1 MEMTGAEAIL
11 ACLKAEQ
18 VPVVFGYPGGAVLG
32 LYDAIYKT
40 HFPHILT
47 GHEQGAI
54 HAADGYARATGKVGV
69 CIATSGPG
77 VCNMVTGIA
86 TANMDSIPLVIISGQ
101 VATSLI
107 GQDAF
112 QEADT
117 AGITTPITKYNY
129 LVRKVENLPQVLKEA
144 FYIARTGRP
153 GPVLIDVPVDIQ
165 QNLVESFSYPE
176 KAEIIGYKPRT
187 QGHGLQI
194 KKAIQA
200 IEEAKRPLICCGG
213 GVVLAGAR
221 EEMKAFAQNS
231 GLPIVAT
238 MMGIGVVPMDSDRYL
253 GMIGSHGRSYAN
265 RAMHEADLIIL
276 CGARVGDRAVAA
288 PEQVAEQAKIIH
300 IDIDPAEIGKN
311 MPVDIPIVGDIQQVL
326 AQMAEKVHYI
336 DRPEWVKRVVDLKKD
351 YVPHGTDREDAVE
364 PRSFIRSLSQLM
376 DENAILVAD
385 VGQNQI
391 WCARNYNVKE
401 GRFLTSGGLGTMGYA
416 LPAAIGAKLAKPH
429 REVVAVCGDG
439 SFQMVMGELGTLCQ
453 TGVDIKLIIM
463 ENGRLG
469 MVKELQDKLY
479 GHRYAATT
487 LDGNPDFV
495 ALCAA
500 YGLPAKRAE
509 SNRQAVEIA
518 KEMLEHKGPFVLVC
532 RVDPD
537 TPTI

>member
-1 MEMTGAEAIL
+1 MISGAEMMVK
-11 ACLKAEQ
+11 CLEAEG
-18 VPVVFGYPGGAVLG
+18 VEIAFGYPGAVICPFYDF
-32 LYDAIYKT
+32 LYQSSIR
-40 HFPHILT
+40 HVLVRE
-47 GHEQGAI
+47 EQN
-54 HAADGYARATGKVGV
+54 AAHMASGYARSCGKPGV

-77 VCNMVTGIA
+77 ATNLITGIA
-86 TANMDSIPLVIISGQ
+86 TAYMDSIPMVAITGQ
-101 VATSLI
+101 VKSELL
-107 GQDAF
+107 GRDVF
-112 QEADT
+112 QEADVT
-117 AGITTPITKYNY
+117 GACESFTKHSY
-129 LVRKVENLPQVLKEA
+129 LVKDTHEIPRIFKEA
-144 FYIARTGRP
+144 FHIASTGRP
-153 GPVLIDVPVDIQ
+153 GPVLIDVPVDVQ
-165 QNLVESFSYPE
+165 QAMVESFTYPE
-176 KAEIIGYKPRT
+176 
-187 QGHGLQI
+187 
-194 KKAIQA
+194 
-200 IEEAKRPLICCGG
+200 
-213 GVVLAGAR
+213 R
-221 EEMKAFAQNS
+221 EEMKAFAKNS

-238 MMGIGVVPMDSDRYL
+238 MMGIGVIPMDSDRYL

-311 MPVDIPIVGDIQQVL
+311 MPVDIPIVGDIRQVL

-336 DRPEWVKRVVDLKKD
+336 DRPEWVKNVVEHKMN
-351 YVPHGTDREDAVE
+351 YIPHGVDREDAVE
-364 PRSFIRSLSQLM
+364 PRAFIRSLSELM
-376 DENAILVAD
+376 DDNAILVAD

-429 REVVAVCGDG
+429 RQVVAVCGDG

-509 SNRQAVEIA
+509 SNREAMEYA

>member
-1 MEMTGAEAIL
+1 MISGAEMMVK
-11 ACLKAEQ
+11 CLEAEG
-18 VPVVFGYPGGAVLG
+18 VEIAFGYPGAVICPFYDY
-32 LYDAIYKT
+32 LYQSSIR
-40 HFPHILT
+40 HVLVRE
-47 GHEQGAI
+47 EQN
-54 HAADGYARATGKVGV
+54 AAHMASGYARSCGKPGV

-77 VCNMVTGIA
+77 ATNLITGIA
-86 TANMDSIPLVIISGQ
+86 TAYMDSIPMVAITGQ
-101 VATSLI
+101 VNSELL
-107 GQDAF
+107 GRDVF
-112 QEADT
+112 QEADVT
-117 AGITTPITKYNY
+117 GACESFTKHSY
-129 LVRKVENLPQVLKEA
+129 LVKDTKEIPRIFKEA
-144 FYIARTGRP
+144 FHIASTGRP

-385 VGQNQI
+385 VG
-391 WCARNYNVKE
+391 
-401 GRFLTSGGLGTMGYA
+401 
-416 LPAAIGAKLAKPH
+416 
-429 REVVAVCGDG
+429 
-439 SFQMVMGELGTLCQ
+439 
-453 TGVDIKLIIM
+453 
-463 ENGRLG
+463 
-469 MVKELQDKLY
+469 
-479 GHRYAATT
+479 
-487 LDGNPDFV
+487 
-495 ALCAA
+495 
-500 YGLPAKRAE
+500 
-509 SNRQAVEIA
+509 
-518 KEMLEHKGPFVLVC
+518 
-532 RVDPD
+532 
-537 TPTI
+537 